1 MSAFLIF
8 VTASAVA
15 PNLGAHLTFRF
26 IAGFFGASPLTCAGG
41 SISDMWTSQE
51 KTYAFPL
58 FAIFGF
64 GGSILGP
71 VIASYVTNLESWRW
85 AEWIILILSSAVL
98 SLITLLQPETY
109 PPLLLRWK
117 AKHFRLQTGDDRFR
131 AEAEIVHSSLWIQLN
146 IALIRSLHLST
157 EPIVMVLTLYLTVLY
172 VVIFTFLVGY
182 PHIYEEVYGT
192 SQGLTNVWFTGLFV
206 GVLLAWILV
215 PWVYKKTKESI
226 SQDAFVPEIRLWYAM
241 LGAPALPIS
250 LFWMGWTDYVSNY
263 LQFLPILASSDFDIV

>member
-41 SISDMWTSQE
+41 SISDMWSSQE

-64 GGSILGP
+64 GGSVLGP
-71 VIASYVTNLESWRW
+71 VIVSYAVSLGSWRW

-98 SLITLLQPETY
+98 GMITLLQPETY
-109 PPLLLRWK
+109 PPLILMWK
-117 AKHFRLQTGDDRFR
+117 AKHLRLQTGDDRFK
-131 AEAEIVHSSLWIQLN
+131 AEAEIAHPSPLKQLRV
-146 IALIRSLHLST
+146 ALTRSLHFTT
-157 EPIVMVLTLYLTVLY
+157 EPITLVLTLYLTTLYIVL
-172 VVIFTFLVGY
+172 FTFLVGY
-182 PHIYEEVYGT
+182 PRIFEDVYGI
-192 SQGLTNVWFTGLFV
+192 SQGLTSVLFTGLFV
-206 GVLLAWILV
+206 GVLFAWAPV
-215 PWVYKKTKESI
+215 PWIYKQTKESI
-226 SQDAFVPEIRLWYAM
+226 SQDEFVPEIRLWFAM

-250 LFWMGWTDYVSNY
+250 LFWMAWTDYVSSSVKL
-263 LQFLPILASSDFDIV
+263 LQIRVSSNFS